1 MTSTARG
8 AVQRYIDG
16 FNAGD
21 ADAMAAVF
29 DVSGSIL
36 DGMAP
41 HVWQGPTAAR
51 DWYRDVL
58 AEAENHGAA
67 NYRVTVAEPLHENIT
82 GEFAYL
88 ALPATMSFELDGQ
101 PVTQVGAVI
110 TMALRQRPEGWRI
123 AAWAWTKGTQ

>member
-21 ADAMAAVF
+21 ADAMAAVL

-41 HVWQGPTAAR
+41 PVWQGPAADR

-58 AEAENHGAA
+58 TEAENHGAA
-67 NYRVTVAEPLHENIT
+67 NYLVT
-82 GEFAYL
+82 
-88 ALPATMSFELDGQ
+88 
-101 PVTQVGAVI
+101 VTQVGAVI
-110 TMALRQRPEGWRI
+110 TMAPRQRPEGWRI
-123 AAWAWTKGTQ
+123 AARAWTKGTQ